1 MCVCGGGIE
10 KKSGCRHLWKKSE
23 FPVSPGMENSF
34 WLKGNK
40 SIIPLTRVDHDC
52 MQERLAACRSCHHWY
67 VPWFVMLTAV
77 FSTKKDVLLLIG
89 EAEYKLV
96 SGGEGEQ
103 RTFWRR
109 KSKTSYRKNILQFLH
124 QTIVS
129 WSMFLMSATPS
140 EVNQCQDSPCIKQK
154 N

>member
-1 MCVCGGGIE
+1 
-10 KKSGCRHLWKKSE
+10 
-23 FPVSPGMENSF
+23 
-34 WLKGNK
+34 
-40 SIIPLTRVDHDC
+40 
-52 MQERLAACRSCHHWY
+52 
-67 VPWFVMLTAV
+67 MLTAV